1 MEERL
6 KDLETKHRNELLQWY
21 KNNKYYFG
29 IFGWLKYGTTDEMKI
44 MRIVKGYNIMYRDL
58 RDDLQSSFKKM
69 TRDLTSIVPMK
80 RKQNVRK
87 VLVKPA
93 KELDDE

>member
-1 MEERL
+1 M

-44 MRIVKGYNIMYRDL
+44 MRKVKGYNIMYRDL